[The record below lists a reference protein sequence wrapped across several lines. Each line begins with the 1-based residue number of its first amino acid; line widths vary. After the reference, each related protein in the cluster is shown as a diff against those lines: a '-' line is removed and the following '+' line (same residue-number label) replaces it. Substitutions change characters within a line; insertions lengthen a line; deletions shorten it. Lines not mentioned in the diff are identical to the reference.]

1 MSRKEKKERGWKV
14 SRKWEGKFNDD
25 QEVLPEVKQKDLVFQ
40 VPDPSQGKGRIAKAV
55 ELFLVNLTRPV
66 DQRHL
71 VNTALQIQQTI
82 W

>member
-1 MSRKEKKERGWKV
+1 MKTKKEDV
-14 SRKWEGKFNDD
+14 
-25 QEVLPEVKQKDLVFQ
+25 PEVKKKYLVFQ

-71 VNTALQIQQTI
+71 VNTIIQIQQTI
-82 W
+82 S